1 MKPKTIIPLVIGLGV
16 GFFAIKMGV
25 DMVKKAKGS
34 QEQTYAVVFSGKS
47 IEAAQ
52 RITEKMVQTRK
63 VPKSFIP
70 SNGFFEPE
78 AIVGRVTKVPVPA
91 GVPITQAML
100 APKGAEP
107 GLAATIPPGFRA
119 VSVKVTEDSA
129 VAGFVLPGSRVDV
142 STVEK
147 DGSGKSHLILQ
158 NVEVGAVGQ
167 SMSQIGPDGK
177 SANISKSVTLFLRPE
192 QVSSLNSALA
202 KSRGNIRL
210 AMRGHN
216 SDPGESAMGSWLSN
230 LFKKN
235 EIENESE
242 PEQPE
247 PKVIAP
253 EPVQVAVQKPT
264 FHVVEVRRGDDVKR
278 LVFDNHGGV
287 REFPGDQ
294 PLPPQFGGPA
304 WAGADQASSS
314 GRDEINPYEKES
326 LE

>member
-47 IEAAQ
+47 IETAQ
-52 RITEKMVQTRK
+52 RITDKMVQTKK

-70 SNGFFEPE
+70 ADGFLEPE
-78 AIVGRVTKVPVPA
+78 AVIGRVTKVPVPA
-91 GVPITQAML
+91 GVPITKAML

-142 STVEK
+142 STVEN

-167 SMSQIGPDGK
+167 SMSQVGPDGK
-177 SANISKSVTLFLRPE
+177 SAKITKSVTLFLRPE

-210 AMRGHN
+210 AMRGH
-216 SDPGESAMGSWLSN
+216 STDPGDSAVGSWLSN

-235 EIENESE
+235 EIETEIE
-242 PEQPE
+242 TPE
-247 PKVIAP
+247 PTIAP

-264 FHVVEVRRGDDVKR
+264 FHVVEVRRGDDLKR

-304 WAGADQASSS
+304 WAGADQASS
-314 GRDEINPYEKES
+314 GRDDYNPYEKES

>member
-34 QEQTYAVVFSGKS
+34 QEQTYAVIFSGKS

-52 RITEKMVQTRK
+52 RITEQMVRPK
-63 VPKSFIP
+63 NVPKSFIP
-70 SNGFFEPE
+70 SDGFLDAE
-78 AIVGRVTKVPVPA
+78 AVVGRVTKVPVPA
-91 GVPITQAML
+91 GVPITKAML

-147 DGSGKSHLILQ
+147 DGSGKSQLILQ

-167 SMSQIGPDGK
+167 SMSQVGPDGK
-177 SANISKSVTLFLRPE
+177 SAKITKSVTLFLRPE
-192 QVSSLNSALA
+192 QVSSLNGALA

-210 AMRGHN
+210 AMRGH
-216 SDPGESAMGSWLSN
+216 STDPSESKMSNWLSN

-235 EIENESE
+235 EIEAEE
-242 PEQPE
+242 EAETPE
-247 PKVIAP
+247 PTIVEP
-253 EPVQVAVQKPT
+253 EPVKVAVQKPT

-278 LVFDNHGGV
+278 LVFDSHGGV

-294 PLPPQFGGPA
+294 PLPPEFGGPA
-304 WAGADQASSS
+304 WAGAEQASS
-314 GRDEINPYEKES
+314 GREEFNPYEKES